1 MPSDEMSKL
10 SMINRNLE
18 SLMNGL
24 NNQRK
29 KTLQQMETLGK
40 LMDFEILAQ
49 NPAKKKIGV
58 QTDSI
63 SFNMK
68 TDDGAY
74 SPLFKYI
81 DIDNIDTKIRIGE

>member
-40 LMDFEILAQ
+40 LMDFEILA
-49 NPAKKKIGV
+49 
-58 QTDSI
+58 
-63 SFNMK
+63 
-68 TDDGAY
+68 
-74 SPLFKYI
+74 
-81 DIDNIDTKIRIGE
+81 